1 MKLQKKIV
9 PQLRRSCADISYIW
23 RKEYKMVFGDTGVLV
38 FFFLLTLAYPL
49 LYAAIY
55 NPEVV
60 RDVPMVVVDDSRCA
74 LSRHLVR
81 ALDASPNV
89 QVISYCA
96 NMAEARQMMMKG
108 TCYGILYIPQ
118 EFDKSIVRG
127 QQGVVE
133 FYSDM
138 SLLIYYKNFLMALTD
153 VTMELGKE
161 IRAKS
166 LPISVSQSL
175 TDIASNPIPYGSVA
189 MYNPESGFASFL
201 IPAVIVLV
209 LQQSII
215 LGLGMLAGGIREEN
229 TLHLYYDGREH
240 VHNSVV
246 HLIVGKA
253 LCYGS
258 LYIFNIVYLF
268 HFIPWLFGYPRLGNP
283 WEIYIFTIPLLFSS
297 IFLGMTLSGLVR
309 EREASFLLFVFTS
322 VVFIFLSG
330 IVWPRYAM
338 PVAWRW
344 LGSLIPSTWGVEGF
358 VQMNTTGAS
367 LRQVARPYVA
377 LWILT
382 AVYFITAYATYRHWI
397 SRDKELGNRGV
408 MDALYEEE

>member
-1 MKLQKKIV
+1 MNLKKKIW
-9 PQLRRSCADISYIW
+9 PLLRRSSADVYYIW
-23 RKEYKMVFGDTGVLV
+23 RKEYKMVFNDAGVLV

-60 RDVPMVVVDDSRCA
+60 RDVPIVVVDDNRSA
-74 LSRHLVR
+74 LSRKLVR
-81 ALDASPNV
+81 HLNASPNV
-89 QVISYCA
+89 EVISYCA
-96 NMAEARQMMMKG
+96 NIDEARHMMMQ
-108 TCYGILYIPQ
+108 TECYGILHIPQ
-118 EFDKSIVRG
+118 NFDATVVRG
-127 QQGVVE
+127 NQGVVE

-138 SLLIYYKNFLMALTD
+138 SLLINYKNFLMALTD
-153 VTMELGKE
+153 VTMDLGAE
-161 IRAKS
+161 VRSSAI
-166 LPISVSQSL
+166 PIGVSQSL
-175 TDIASNPIPYGSVA
+175 TDIASNPIPYASVA

-201 IPAVIVLV
+201 IPAVLVLV

-215 LGLGMLAGGIREEN
+215 LGLGMLAGGIREDN

-240 VHNSVV
+240 VHNSVL
-246 HLIVGKA
+246 HLIIGKA
-253 LCYGS
+253 LCYFS
-258 LYIFNIVYLF
+258 LYIFNVVYLF
-268 HFIPWLFGYPRLGNP
+268 HFIPWLFDYPQLGNQ
-283 WEIYIFTIPLLFSS
+283 WEIYTFALPLLLSS

-338 PVAWRW
+338 PTAWQW
-344 LGSLIPSTWGVEGF
+344 LGALVPSTWGVEGF

-367 LRQVARPYVA
+367 LQQMARPYIA

-382 AVYFITAYATYRHWI
+382 AIYFVTAYATYRHWI
-397 SRDKELGNRGV
+397 SRDMQLGNKGI
-408 MDALYEEE
+408 MDALHDEV

>member
-1 MKLQKKIV
+1 MKITKKIW
-9 PQLRRSCADISYIW
+9 PILRRTCADIYYIW
-23 RKEYKMVFGDTGVLV
+23 RKEYKMVFSDAGVLV

-60 RDVPMVVVDDSRCA
+60 RDVPIVVVDDNRSA
-74 LSRHLVR
+74 LSRQLVR
-81 ALDASPNV
+81 NLDASPNV
-89 QVISYCA
+89 KVISYCA
-96 NMAEARQMMMKG
+96 NIAEARQMMMK
-108 TCYGILYIPQ
+108 TECYGILHIPQ
-118 EFDKSIVRG
+118 DFNTDIVRG
-127 QQGVVE
+127 TQGGVE

-138 SLLIYYKNFLMALTD
+138 SLLINYKNFLMALTD
-153 VTMELGKE
+153 VTMDLGGEL
-161 IRAKS
+161 RSAA
-166 LPISVSQSL
+166 LPIGVSQSL
-175 TDIASNPIPYGSVA
+175 TDIASNPIPYASIT

-201 IPAVIVLV
+201 IPAVLVLV

-215 LGLGMLAGGIREEN
+215 LGLGMLAGGIREDN

-240 VHNSVV
+240 VHNSVL

-253 LCYGS
+253 LCYCS

-268 HFIPWLFGYPRLGNP
+268 HFIPWLFGYPQLGNQ
-283 WEIYIFTIPLLFSS
+283 WEIYTFALPLLLSS

-322 VVFIFLSG
+322 VIFIFLSG

-338 PVAWRW
+338 PAAWQW
-344 LGSLIPSTWGVEGF
+344 LGALVPSTWGVEGF

-367 LRQVARPYVA
+367 LQQMTRPYVA

-382 AVYFITAYATYRHWI
+382 AIYSVTAYATYRHWI
-397 SRDKELGNRGV
+397 SRDMQLGNKGI
-408 MDALYEEE
+408 MDALHDEV